1 VYRGYRI
8 AVIESDDLIRQ
19 LALRWLGEAG
29 HEVCATTAA
38 QLQRD
43 AAFALIIANA
53 ANPRSAGPLMR
64 SIAATHAG
72 PVLLI
77 SARFRRTQDPSAS
90 LASQLG
96 VSAVLAKPFTRDELL
111 SAVDAALAQAR
122 PSAT

>member
-1 VYRGYRI
+1 
-8 AVIESDDLIRQ
+8 
-19 LALRWLGEAG
+19 
-29 HEVCATTAA
+29 
-38 QLQRD
+38 
-43 AAFALIIANA
+43 
-53 ANPRSAGPLMR
+53 
-64 SIAATHAG
+64 
-72 PVLLI
+72 VLLI